1 MEIILIGI
9 ALFLAF
15 GNGANDNFKGF
26 ATVWGSGVL
35 DYRRALV
42 LATLA
47 TVAGSLLSLVL
58 AQSLVAQFTGRGLVP
73 DAVAAAPT
81 FILHAGAGA
90 ALTVFAATRAG
101 LPVSTTHALIGGL
114 VGAGLAEPGGAM
126 RYGALASLFLL
137 PLLASPLLAAGLGML
152 ASRALRLRPGA
163 DCACVIAPTPVPVA
177 QGDGGLALASAAVS
191 PAPTFVLADDAHCR
205 RQPGLIARLALP
217 DLADRAHVL
226 SAAAIC
232 FARGVN
238 DTPKLAALLL
248 AGQVMAAPTAV
259 SLIAA
264 VMAAGGLTYA
274 RRVAETMSQRVTRLD
289 HGQGLAANLIT
300 TALVLLASKFGL
312 PVSTTHV
319 SVGSIAGVGAA
330 AGTLDRTTVRNIALA
345 WAVTLPLAAALA
357 WLIA

>member
-1 MEIILIGI
+1 
-9 ALFLAF
+9 
-15 GNGANDNFKGF
+15 
-26 ATVWGSGVL
+26 
-35 DYRRALV
+35 
-42 LATLA
+42 
-47 TVAGSLLSLVL
+47 
-58 AQSLVAQFTGRGLVP
+58 
-73 DAVAAAPT
+73 
-81 FILHAGAGA
+81 
-90 ALTVFAATRAG
+90 
-101 LPVSTTHALIGGL
+101 
-114 VGAGLAEPGGAM
+114 
-126 RYGALASLFLL
+126 
-137 PLLASPLLAAGLGML
+137 ML
-152 ASRALRLRPGA
+152 ASRALSAGRVRRPDA
-163 DCACVIAPTPVPVA
+163 DCACVIAPAPALGA
-177 QGDGGLALASAAVS
+177 QGDGGLALASVAVS

-259 SLIAA
+259 ILIAA
-264 VMAAGGLTYA
+264 VMAAGGLIYA
-274 RRVAETMSQRVTRLD
+274 RRVAETMSRRVTRLD

-300 TALVLLASKFGL
+300 TVLVLLASKFGL

-345 WAVTLPLAAALA
+345 WAVTLPMAAALA